1 MKIIANILFYYCAL
15 LSIALLASSFL
26 ANDSNRIFQ
35 LIFLPVTV
43 YFVYKFIA
51 NFRNKNRDTENILRR
66 RTILIGYAVLF
77 VGLTGAALGTIY
89 AKPDLLSPAVISND
103 PQITTPSSDLE
114 KNLSP
119 SKVTETLIT
128 RQTENPEGAGL
139 KKELIIVKIKTNEP
153 DGIVNVRQT
162 PSPDSAVVGTVNNG
176 QTFVLVDANRKEGW
190 YKIKLD
196 EDKEG
201 WVDYRYIE
209 KAQGEKPET
218 PI

>member
-1 MKIIANILFYYCAL
+1 MKIVAHILFYYCAL

-26 ANDSNRIFQ
+26 ANDSNRIYQ

-43 YFVYKFIA
+43 YFVYKFIT

-77 VGLTGAALGTIY
+77 VSLTGAALGTIY
-89 AKPDLLSPAVISND
+89 AKPDLLSPAVTSNSS
-103 PQITTPSSDLE
+103 QITTPSSDLE

-128 RQTENPEGAGL
+128 RQTENPEETGL
-139 KKELIIVKIKTNEP
+139 KKKITIVKIKTNEP

-162 PSPDSAVVGTVNNG
+162 PSADSVVVGTANNG
-176 QTFVLVDANRKEGW
+176 QTFILVDADRKEGW

-209 KAQGEKPET
+209 KVQGEKPEN
-218 PI
+218 